1 MQLTSR
7 NARRT
12 PVRCRETRVQHR
24 AFHCFQ
30 SGAAVETT
38 RLRPSK
44 FVRRSAV
51 VLVAFV
57 AFSLMFATRLLTQST
72 LKPPTSGAW
81 AVSGLMTQARAGAS
95 AALLVDGRLL
105 VTGGSKGGGPISAAD
120 LFSPEGFFSR
130 VPPMIMARRGRV
142 SVIFIRGRV
151 PCGGGRRS

>member
-1 MQLTSR
+1 MQLKSR

-12 PVRCRETRVQHR
+12 PVRGRETRVQHR

-38 RLRPSK
+38 RLRTSK

-72 LKPPTSGAW
+72 LKPPTSGTW
-81 AVSGLMTQARAGAS
+81 AVSGPMTQARAGAS

-105 VTGGSKGGGPISAAD
+105 VTGGSDGSGPIFPAELFLLSG
-120 LFSPEGFFSR
+120 LFSP
-130 VPPMIMARRGRV
+130 MAPLTIADPV
-142 SVIFIRGRV
+142 Y
-151 PCGGGRRS
+151 